1 MRANRNDHTAL
12 MTRARADVGE
22 TLVEILLTI
31 VVIGVSVT
39 GLLSSL
45 ATAGNAGNAQRGG
58 VKADTVLRSY
68 AEATKAAAQK
78 CIAGAPFTVTYVS
91 PPLFPVGTIPAG
103 TVCPGPNTS
112 PDPFLL
118 PLTLTV
124 TGPLSVHDSLD
135 VVVRT
140 P

>member
-1 MRANRNDHTAL
+1 MYRNSIDG
-12 MTRARADVGE
+12 RRDVGE
-22 TLVEILLTI
+22 TLIEILLTI
-31 VVIGVSVT
+31 VIIGTSAT

-58 VKADTVLRSY
+58 VQADTVLRSY
-68 AEATKAAAQK
+68 AEAVKAAGQK
-78 CIAGAPFTVTYVS
+78 CVAGEPFNVTVVATPS
-91 PPLFPVGTIPAG
+91 FPVSTIPAG
-103 TVCPGPNTS
+103 TLCPGPATT
-112 PDPFLL
+112 PRPFLL